1 MASLSGVLTVGS
13 HFLAGARKK
22 TQSIFFITGIVLA
35 SVRRKIVMEIIRYEV
50 RTWQFVNFVTRTT
63 ATNVSHWA
71 SISALTVEIERHTE
85 RQTGG
90 ASAWLQPTTKEHTS
104 TSETYPTP
112 STLENKLVTGF

>member
-1 MASLSGVLTVGS
+1 MGNIFPDGAKIKTLSLS
-13 HFLAGARKK
+13 
-22 TQSIFFITGIVLA
+22 FIMGIVLA

-90 ASAWLQPTTKEHTS
+90 ASAWLQPITREHTS